1 MRRFFTVLV
10 AALILTGCA
19 TTTDSTGSKAMG
31 ESNFEASLESR
42 YADSSGVKIH
52 YKTAGEGP
60 LVVFVHG
67 FPDFWYS
74 WIHQMEGLADGY
86 QVAALDTR
94 GYNLSDQPSGVENY
108 DMSLLVGDVA
118 AVIANEGRE
127 KAIIVGHDWG
137 GMIAWSF
144 AMFMPQMTEKL
155 IIVNLPHPA
164 GMSRELANNEDQQKN
179 SQYARDFQ
187 KPDSHKALSAAGLA
201 QFLAMGDAAKG
212 GKYEAA
218 FGKSNFEGMM
228 NYYKANYPGGIDGNV
243 GTPSFPK
250 VQSPVLQFH
259 GLEDTALHHYGL
271 NKTWEH
277 LEQDYTLVTIP
288 GVGHWAHHQK
298 PELVTRTMRFWLD
311 MRR

>member
-1 MRRFFTVLV
+1 MRQICVLV
-10 AALILTGCA
+10 LAALIASGNANGGTEA
-19 TTTDSTGSKAMG
+19 MSETT
-31 ESNFEASLESR
+31 ESAFEQSLESR
-42 YADSSGVKIH
+42 YADSNGVKIH

-94 GYNLSDQPSGVENY
+94 GYNLSDQPQGVENY
-108 DMSLLVGDVA
+108 DMTLLVGDVA
-118 AVIANEGRE
+118 AVIAKEGRE
-127 KAIIVGHDWG
+127 RAIIVGHDWG

-144 AMFMPQMTEKL
+144 AMGLPQMTEKL

-164 GMSRELANNEDQQKN
+164 GMTRELANNEDQQKN

-187 KPDSHKALSAAGLA
+187 KPGSHNALSAEGLA
-201 QFLAMGDAAKG
+201 QFLAMGDPQKGAK
-212 GKYEAA
+212 YQAA
-218 FGKSNFEGMM
+218 FAQSSFEGMM
-228 NYYKANYPGGIDGNV
+228 NYYKANYPGGTDGNV
-243 GTPSFPK
+243 GAPSFPK
-250 VQSPVLQFH
+250 VQAPVLQFH
-259 GLEDTALHHYGL
+259 GLDDTALHHYGL
-271 NKTWEH
+271 NKTWDH

-288 GVGHWAHHQK
+288 GVGHWAHHEK
-298 PELVTRTMRFWLD
+298 PELVTGTMRFWLD